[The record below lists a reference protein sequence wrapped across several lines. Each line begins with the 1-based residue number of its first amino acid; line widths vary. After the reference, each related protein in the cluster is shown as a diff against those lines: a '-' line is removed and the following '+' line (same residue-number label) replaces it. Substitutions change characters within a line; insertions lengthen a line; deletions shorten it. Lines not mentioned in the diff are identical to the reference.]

1 MDNEKHTI
9 ATAFPRAEMK
19 AMAGRT
25 ELAVAEAAARPGH
38 RPEKVSWILTAAYET
53 IDEHPVTL
61 DLVRALPSGSREWL
75 LQQAAH
81 QFCPDL
87 NWFEATCRHC
97 GHVYDLSLMLADA
110 IRRMPDR
117 WQTEIEVH
125 TSLGR
130 RCFAIP
136 NGAHEESHAHT
147 GRGSDPRRSFAALC
161 GLSDQAREESMQ
173 FDENDLTLIDEGLEA
188 ASPDVSDVTRATC
201 PTCGL
206 ETSARIDPLLFAFPQ
221 EGSILHEIH
230 LIASGYGWR
239 HDEILELSS
248 RHRSFYA
255 AMISRQHRRIRKTA
269 PWRPM

>member
-1 MDNEKHTI
+1 MDSVNHTI
-9 ATAFPRAEMK
+9 ATAFPKAEMRS
-19 AMAGRT
+19 MAGRT

-38 RPEKVSWILTAAYET
+38 RPEKVSWVLHAAYAT
-53 IDEHPVTL
+53 IDGQPVSL
-61 DLVRALPSGSREWL
+61 DLVRSLPSGSREWL

-87 NWFEATCRHC
+87 RWFEATCRHC

-110 IRRMPDR
+110 ARYQPDR
-117 WQTEIEVH
+117 WRPEIEVH

-130 RCFAIP
+130 RTFAIP
-136 NGAHEESHAHT
+136 NGAHEEAHARM

-161 GLSDQAREESMQ
+161 GLSDRAREESMQ
-173 FDENDLTLIDEGLEA
+173 FDERDLTLIDEALEA
-188 ASPDVSDVTRATC
+188 ASPDVSDVTRTEC

-206 ETSARIDPLLFAFPQ
+206 ENSARIDPLLFAFPR
-221 EGSILHEIH
+221 ERGILHEIH
-230 LIASGYGWR
+230 LIASGYGWW

-255 AMISRQHRRIRKTA
+255 AMIERQRRRTRTTA
-269 PWRPM
+269 PWRPI